1 MANIR
6 DLLHDD
12 LVIEELAATEK
23 AGVLAEFAAL
33 LKLQGKI
40 RDDQELFRILMQREA
55 LGSTGIGDGIAIPH
69 GKMTMIPETI
79 IAFGRST
86 AGIDFQSLDR
96 KPVHLLFLLVAPA
109 DRPGDHLKTLARVSR
124 ILRNPF
130 FRENLRA
137 ASGRGALMRLIRE
150 EDGRYPNTL

>member
-12 LVIEELAATEK
+12 LVIEEIAATEK
-23 AGVLAEFAAL
+23 AGVLAEFAGL
-33 LKLQGKI
+33 LKTKGKI
-40 RDDQELFRILMQREA
+40 RDERELVRILLEREA

-69 GKMTMIPETI
+69 GKMAMIADTI
-79 IAFGRST
+79 VAFGRST

-96 KPVHLLFLLVAPA
+96 KPVHLFFLLVTPA

-124 ILRNPF
+124 ILRNPL
-130 FRENLRA
+130 FRESLRTA
-137 ASGRGALMRLIRE
+137 PGRSELRRLICE
-150 EDGRYPNTL
+150 EDGRYPYTP